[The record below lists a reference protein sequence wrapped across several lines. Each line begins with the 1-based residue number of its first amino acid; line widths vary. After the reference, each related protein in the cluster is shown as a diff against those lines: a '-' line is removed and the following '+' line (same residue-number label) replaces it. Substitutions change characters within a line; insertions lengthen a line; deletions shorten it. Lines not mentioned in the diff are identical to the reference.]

1 MVLVEL
7 LAGLGGLVKVKRRAD
22 ADSAVFKLHYKLTAT
37 MLFGFCL
44 LVTANSLV
52 GDPIH
57 CVHDENP
64 KLQDKVVNT
73 YCWIHTTF
81 TLPRHIDKGYGK
93 GTGIVY
99 PGVGPHTSSDSRIYH
114 AYYQWVPFVLFL
126 QGLMFYAPHWLWKTW
141 EGGKLESIVMGLSVP
156 VMSKDERHEKI
167 HLLADYLRSS
177 IHHHNF
183 YALKFFI
190 CELLNL
196 GNSIFNIWFMNE
208 FLGGMFFTYGIDVLR
223 FTERNQEDRTDP
235 MIVVFPRVTK
245 CNFNMYGPSG
255 SIETHDLMCVLAL
268 NIINEK
274 IYVFLW
280 FWFVIL
286 SVISGLAFLYRLIV
300 LCIPAIRVGL
310 LQKRARLHY
319 KTGLDV
325 VSKRL
330 QMGDFFLLYLLSKN
344 LELLSFSSLIEEFVA
359 RLGSRRTHP
368 HPNIEVSAPPAS
380 TERFHLINEHA

>member
-7 LAGLGGLVKVKRRAD
+7 LSGLSGLVKVKNCAD
-22 ADSAVFKLHYKLTAT
+22 IDSAVFKLHYRLTAT
-37 MLFGFCL
+37 LLFGFCL

-52 GDPIH
+52 GDPIS
-57 CVHDENP
+57 CVHDAHP
-64 KLQDKVVNT
+64 KMPDKVVNT

-81 TLPRHIDKGYGK
+81 TLPKYINKGYGR
-93 GTGIVY
+93 GTGVVY
-99 PGVGPHTSSDSRIYH
+99 PGVGPHTPSDNLMYH

-126 QGLMFYAPHWLWKTW
+126 QGLMFYAPHWLWRTW

-156 VMSKDERHEKI
+156 VMNRDERREKI
-167 HLLADYLRSS
+167 YLLAEYLHSS
-177 IHHHNF
+177 IHYHNF
-183 YALKFFI
+183 YAIKFFL

-196 GNSIFNIWFMNE
+196 GNSLFNMWFLNK
-208 FLGGMFFTYGIDVLR
+208 FLGGTFLTYGIDVLY
-223 FTERNQEDRTDP
+223 FTETNQDERTDP

-286 SVISGLAFLYRLIV
+286 AIISTLALIYRLLV
-300 LCIPAIRVGL
+300 FCVPAIRSGL
-310 LQKRARLHY
+310 LQKRARLRY
-319 KTGLDV
+319 KNGLDIIT
-325 VSKRL
+325 KKL
-330 QMGDFFLLYLLSKN
+330 QVGDFFLLYLLSKN
-344 LELLSFSSLIEEFVA
+344 VELVSFSSLMEELSS
-359 RLGSRRTHP
+359 RLAKRPVHP
-368 HPNIEVSAPPAS
+368 DLEVSAPPQIP
-380 TERFHLINEHA
+380 ERYPLINENA